1 MKIGLSHPENTAIR
15 KEDGFSYFP
24 AMLQHALYHSENKL
38 SETFKNPR
46 LSCPSPSF
54 NAQSDLFFPSQSH
67 FPRFK
72 YDGGSGKTLFTLSSK
87 TEHGDTMTETMPHK
101 HCLVC
106 GNAVRPDEN
115 FCDELCES
123 KFKSAQR
130 KQQLLFLAFL
140 VIMGLVLF
148 LPSILK
154 MYG

>member
-1 MKIGLSHPENTAIR
+1 MATSQHCYNTPSATAKINCLKHSKIHC
-15 KEDGFSYFP
+15 Y
-24 AMLQHALYHSENKL
+24 HVHHLYPQPKL
-38 SETFKNPR
+38 DPF
-46 LSCPSPSF
+46 L
-54 NAQSDLFFPSQSH
+54 PSQSH
-67 FPRFK
+67 FSRLK
-72 YDGGSGKTLFTLSSK
+72 GGGSGKTLFTHSSK
-87 TEHGDTMTETMPHK
+87 TEYGDSMTDIMPHK
-101 HCLVC
+101 HCMVC

-140 VIMGLVLF
+140 AIMGLVLF